1 MEMNPTSFTTYLITN
16 LICMLLLPFTE
27 YDCLD
32 GYMKCN
38 DGLACFEKQSLCDG
52 WPQCRDFS
60 DEDKERCA
68 GICEAYNRITM
79 GTCMLYFHVFS

>member
-1 MEMNPTSFTTYLITN
+1 
-16 LICMLLLPFTE
+16 MLLLSFTE

-68 GICEAYNRITM
+68 DLNKCVHPVVTASK
-79 GTCMLYFHVFS
+79 V